1 MKAKFV
7 IQSRVM
13 LDDRDTDGIN
23 ELELYGYLT
32 KNEFA
37 AERKASLSTTW
48 APSKKY
54 YERRGV
60 YVNGTK
66 VNGTIRVVYEVM
78 ADEAGEGAE
87 RAVLYDQ
94 PGDAE
99 SVLMIHQEH
108 LKRIVEG
115 VFVP

>member
-13 LDDRDTDGIN
+13 LDDRDTDGISAT
-23 ELELYGYLT
+23 EMYGYLI

-37 AERKASLSTTW
+37 AEREGMLTTTW
-48 APSKKY
+48 VPSKTY
-54 YERRGV
+54 YEQRGV
-60 YVNGTK
+60 YMTQK
-66 VNGTIRVVYEVM
+66 VYGTIRVVYQVE

-87 RAVLYDQ
+87 RAVLYNQ
-94 PGDAE
+94 PGDPE
-99 SVLMIHQEH
+99 SVLVIHQEH